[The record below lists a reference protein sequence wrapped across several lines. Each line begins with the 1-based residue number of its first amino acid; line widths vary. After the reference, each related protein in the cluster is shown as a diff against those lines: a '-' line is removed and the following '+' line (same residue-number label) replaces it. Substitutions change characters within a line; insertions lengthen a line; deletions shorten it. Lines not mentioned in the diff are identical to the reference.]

1 MPINIPDGLPAMK
14 VLEDENIF
22 VMSEE
27 RAQTQDIRPLR
38 IAILNSNPLQSVY
51 LT

>member
-27 RAQTQDIRPLR
+27 RAQT
-38 IAILNSNPLQSVY
+38 AWANAFGTV
-51 LT
+51 